1 MQGPV
6 SAAIHVQVAAQ
17 IKSLVSSLR
26 TELMGVQLRFNCI
39 QKSVHSICP
48 RRKRLPEL
56 LLQERE
62 SGGGRRNCKSLREM
76 AMDSGDQ

>member
-6 SAAIHVQVAAQ
+6 SAAIHVRVAAQ

-62 SGGGRRNCKSLREM
+62 SEAGGGGGGAIVKV
-76 AMDSGDQ
+76 

>member
-1 MQGPV
+1 MQGPI
-6 SAAIHVQVAAQ
+6 SAAIHVRVAAQ

-48 RRKRLPEL
+48 QRKRLPEL
-56 LLQERE
+56 LRRSEKE
-62 SGGGRRNCKSLREM
+62 EGEGGAIAKV
-76 AMDSGDQ
+76 